1 MSIEVRPVRI
11 PERLGVPDA
20 AELEAYA
27 KLGFDLERA
36 NWGHDHFAESAA
48 ELLAVQ
54 RNDVHRGR
62 ALFGAWDG
70 DAMVGISRLEWER
83 DVEAETVEVALGVH
97 PSHRRQGVGSRLLA
111 VAEQTARDLGRS
123 TIVGYSDHPDAKMA
137 ADAFDGPTFRAPDG
151 DAELPASAPAAGFA
165 AAHGYSLAQ
174 LERVS
179 SLSVSGRID
188 GFRRELEARA
198 AGASAAGYRLELWTD
213 RTPDELVDA
222 YAVAR
227 ERMVLDVPAGGVTI
241 DEERWDAAR
250 VRERESESLDGGI
263 ALLVAAAVTAEGA
276 IAGYTELDLPLGR
289 EIAYQY
295 DTLVVGAHRGHGLGM
310 LVKLANLVRLAEIAP
325 ERTVVYT
332 WNADENKHMLA
343 INVALGFRRCGLEAV
358 WQRAGDSTQTAT
370 R

>member
-1 MSIEVRPVRI
+1 MSIEVRPARM
-11 PERLGVPDA
+11 PERLGVPEA

-27 KLGFDLERA
+27 ALGFSLARDT
-36 NWGHDHFAESAA
+36 WGHDHFAETAA
-48 ELLAVQ
+48 ELLAMQ
-54 RNDVHRGR
+54 RNDAHRGQ
-62 ALFGAWDG
+62 ALLGAWDG

-83 DVEAETVEVALGVH
+83 DVEAETVELTLGVH
-97 PSHRRQGVGSRLLA
+97 PSCRRQGVGSRLLA
-111 VAEQTARDLGRS
+111 VAEQTAHALGRS
-123 TIVGYSDHPDAKMA
+123 TTVGYSEHPDARIA
-137 ADAFDGPTFRAPDG
+137 AGASDGHTLRAPG
-151 DAELPASAPAAGFA
+151 SDAELPASAPAVSFA

-174 LERVS
+174 VERVS
-179 SLSVSGRID
+179 SLTVSGRID
-188 GFRRELEARA
+188 GFRRELEARSA
-198 AGASAAGYRLELWTD
+198 RARAAGYRLEVWTD

-227 ERMVLDVPAGGVTI
+227 ERLVLDAPAGGVTI

-250 VRERESESLDGGI
+250 VRERESGSIDGGM
-263 ALLVAAAVTAEGA
+263 ALLVTAAVTADGA

-289 EIAYQY
+289 EIAHQY

-332 WNADENKHMLA
+332 WNADENEHMLA

-358 WQRAGDSTQTAT
+358 WQRARDGSQTAT